1 MKHEGWYNFPPARNP
16 SSNRAFLHAL
26 HTSDNRDIVSR
37 DQNSG
42 NNKPLDWF
50 TTLVCLPPTTALI
63 SSSTASLSTEELHEE
78 FVEPV
83 EVLRP
88 VVVVVVGL
96 LDCTVSVLSYI
107 ICFTRDL

>member
-1 MKHEGWYNFPPARNP
+1 M
-16 SSNRAFLHAL
+16 
-26 HTSDNRDIVSR
+26 VSR

-63 SSSTASLSTEELHEE
+63 SSSRASLSTEELQEE

-88 VVVVVVGL
+88 VVVIVVVGL

-107 ICFTRDL
+107 ICIIRDL

>member
-1 MKHEGWYNFPPARNP
+1 M
-16 SSNRAFLHAL
+16 
-26 HTSDNRDIVSR
+26 VSR

-50 TTLVCLPPTTALI
+50 TTLVCLPPTMALI
-63 SSSTASLSTEELHEE
+63 SSSRASLSTEEPQEE

-88 VVVVVVGL
+88 VVVVVVVVGL
-96 LDCTVSVLSYI
+96 LDCKVSVLSYI
-107 ICFTRDL
+107 ICITRDL